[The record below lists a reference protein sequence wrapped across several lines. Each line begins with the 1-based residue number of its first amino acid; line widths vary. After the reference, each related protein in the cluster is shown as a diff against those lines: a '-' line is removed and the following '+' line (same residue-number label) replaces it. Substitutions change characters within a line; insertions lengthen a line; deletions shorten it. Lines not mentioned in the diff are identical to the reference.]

1 MKRRITLFDTIL
13 CEIFLPVFSTR
24 IKTMYEQ
31 ILNLYIQREIT
42 VRIFIFYINIYLLLL
57 RGVKINS
64 QKVFHEHIYIYIYQH
79 LVRSNSSYL
88 YVRNLY
94 TCYSFENK
102 IKKDG
107 DTHIIIRLWSCYVD
121 RKSTPRSPV
130 FSTSTGQLWDE
141 SWLFALMLVRIAFD
155 RTGVIG
161 LQNPSDERNFRG
173 SRLECRGDDPLR

>member
-64 QKVFHEHIYIYIYQH
+64 QKVFHEHIYIYI
-79 LVRSNSSYL
+79 NIL
-88 YVRNLY
+88 YVLIPVIY
-94 TCYSFENK
+94 MYG
-102 IKKDG
+102 IY
-107 DTHIIIRLWSCYVD
+107 IRVIHS
-121 RKSTPRSPV
+121 
-130 FSTSTGQLWDE
+130 
-141 SWLFALMLVRIAFD
+141 RI
-155 RTGVIG
+155 R
-161 LQNPSDERNFRG
+161 
-173 SRLECRGDDPLR
+173 